1 MSRIRVVSAGSLV
14 CGAVESFS
22 IRSVEEMGATAAAA
36 AAAEAAAARINS
48 PVAGA
53 GTRTTPEA
61 GKSGKKKSRVKR
73 AGEGGGEGL
82 EGQTAIGCDE
92 RMLLHEEVG
101 SASLHPERPDRL
113 RAILA
118 YLKGAGLFP
127 GPCKA
132 WPSESAADD
141 LILNSHT
148 AKHLA
153 MVDKAAKTDTSAFN
167 ADTYA
172 NRWSPAAARLAAG
185 TAATM
190 ARAIATGRLLNGFS
204 LVRPPGHHAGTEG
217 PQGFCLH
224 NNAAVAARAA
234 QAAGAKKILLL
245 DWDVHHGN
253 GTQQIFENDPSV
265 FYVSIHR
272 HEGGS
277 FFPGT
282 GAPTE
287 VGSGPGEGRSANV
300 AWPCGGMTDADYL
313 AAFFHLILP
322 LGV

>member
-1 MSRIRVVSAGSLV
+1 M
-14 CGAVESFS
+14 
-22 IRSVEEMGATAAAA
+22 
-36 AAAEAAAARINS
+36 
-48 PVAGA
+48 
-53 GTRTTPEA
+53 TREA
-61 GKSGKKKSRVKR
+61 GKSGRKNSGVKR
-73 AGEGGGEGL
+73 RGEGGGESL
-82 EGQTAIGCDE
+82 EGHTAIGCDE
-92 RMLLHEEVG
+92 LMLLHEEVG

-118 YLKGAGLFP
+118 FLKGAGLFP
-127 GPCKA
+127 GLCKA
-132 WPSESAADD
+132 WASESAADD

-153 MVDKAAKTDTSAFN
+153 MVDKAASTDTSAFN

-190 ARAIATGRLLNGFS
+190 ARAIATGRLLNGFA

-234 QAAGAKKILLL
+234 QAEGAKKILLL

-253 GTQQIFENDPSV
+253 GTQQIFESDPSV

-277 FFPGT
+277 FFPGI

-287 VGSGPGEGRSANV
+287 
-300 AWPCGGMTDADYL
+300 
-313 AAFFHLILP
+313 
-322 LGV
+322 